1 MQNKKGVKQRNSVVF
16 IIMAY
21 SAQSV
26 NDYVLFNNN
35 QNENPNQ
42 LDSIYFCDFVQ
53 QASPTSSG
61 PGTDGSPF
69 SFTTVSTTINRSAA
83 QSTAYGITAG
93 HGLINIATTA
103 LVGGLAVLESN
114 SASIPGLTAP
124 SSGLIT
130 KYECETSFLFQNIYT
145 PDESYGY
152 VRFGFMNSATT
163 PADGVYFQFW
173 VNGVLDPIEGYY
185 IDDSPLNTTWNIVW
199 EKDDNFSSFDTGI
212 TVSSNK
218 IYQLYLGIEV
228 NSSGNFTTTYK
239 VVNKTDG
246 TSASGTA
253 SPSSNTHYPSGI
265 TDYMKPSWIN
275 SSIGNGINDDGLFP
289 TFVMD
294 YIGARIR
301 RPLNREILL
310 FS

>member
-1 MQNKKGVKQRNSVVF
+1 
-16 IIMAY
+16 MAY

-35 QNENPNQ
+35 QSESPNQ
-42 LDSIYFCDFVQ
+42 LDAIYFCDFIQ
-53 QASPTSSG
+53 QATPASVG

-69 SFTTVSTTINRSAA
+69 AFTTVSTTLARSSA

-93 HGLINIATTA
+93 HGFVNITA
-103 LVGGLAVLESN
+103 NPVQGSLAVLETN
-114 SASIPGLTAP
+114 STSIPGLTAP
-124 SSGLIT
+124 SAGLLC
-130 KYECETSFLFQNIYT
+130 KYECETSFLFQNVYT

-163 PADGVYFQFW
+163 PNDGVYFQFW
-173 VNGVLDPIEGYY
+173 VNGIFDPLEGYY
-185 IDDSPLNTTWNIVW
+185 VDDVPLNTTWNIVW
-199 EKDDNFSSFDTGI
+199 EKDNILSSFDTGI
-212 TVSSNK
+212 TVSSDK
-218 IYQLYLGIEV
+218 VYQLYLKIEV

-246 TSASGTA
+246 ISASGTA
-253 SPSSNTHYPSGI
+253 SPSSNTHYPSDI
-265 TDYMKPSWIN
+265 ADYMKPSWIN
-275 SSIGNGINDDGLFP
+275 SGIGPGINDDGLHP

-301 RPLNREILL
+301 RPLTREILL